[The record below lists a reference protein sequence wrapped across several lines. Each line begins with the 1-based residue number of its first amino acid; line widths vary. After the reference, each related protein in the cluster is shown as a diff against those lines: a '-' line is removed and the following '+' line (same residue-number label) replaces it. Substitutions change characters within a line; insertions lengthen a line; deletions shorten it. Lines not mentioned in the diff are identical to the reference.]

1 MKMKHDFVLR
11 HIVGEYV
18 LIPMGKGALEFSG
31 MVSTNAVG
39 ALILEKLRTNTSREE
54 IVAAICAEFEIDE
67 ATATAD
73 MEQFLA
79 RLEKVGLLEN
89 E

>member
-67 ATATAD
+67 ATARAD
-73 MEQFLA
+73 VAEFLQTL
-79 RLEKVGLLEN
+79 REN
-89 E
+89 GVLIEP